1 MGTVN
6 SSGEEGMVHYLP
18 HRAVIREDKDTT
30 KVRIVFDA
38 SSKVGTEPSLNDCLL
53 PGPCLL
59 PSIYDILLRFRMG
72 KIGIVSDIPQAF
84 LNIDIHPE
92 HRDLLRFLWLREIG
106 TDTPEIITLRFTR
119 NTFGLASSPF
129 LLNGTNGS
137 HLSKYLNTSES
148 DVVSRL
154 QRDLYVDDSAVSVDS
169 VEEGVRFV
177 NISKEIMEE
186 GGFKLRKWE
195 TNDIKLR
202 EMIHDVMGQ
211 DDCLTYAKEELGDS
225 QIYRK
230 VLGLNWDTV
239 TDDIVFEIS
248 RFGVNGLSLSATK
261 RNILRIS
268 ASYFDPIGLI
278 CPVVLQA
285 KWFLRRSAI
294 LDRTG
299 MLRFRRKFLKNG

>member
-1 MGTVN
+1 M
-6 SSGEEGMVHYLP
+6 
-18 HRAVIREDKDTT
+18 
-30 KVRIVFDA
+30 
-38 SSKVGTEPSLNDCLL
+38 
-53 PGPCLL
+53 
-59 PSIYDILLRFRMG
+59 
-72 KIGIVSDIPQAF
+72 SDIEQAF
-84 LNIDIHPE
+84 LNIEIHPE

-119 NTFGLASSPF
+119 NTFGLTSSPF
-129 LLNGTNGS
+129 LLNGTIGS
-137 HLSKYLNTSES
+137 HLSKYLNTSEA

-154 QRDLYVDDSAVSVDS
+154 QRDLYADDSAVSVDS

-177 NISKEIMEE
+177 NVSKEIMEE

-202 EMIHDVMGQ
+202 EMTHDEMGQ
-211 DDCLTYAKEELGDS
+211 DDCLTYAKEE
-225 QIYRK
+225 
-230 VLGLNWDTV
+230 LGLNWDTV

-248 RFGVNGLSLSATK
+248 RFGVNGLSLPATK

-285 KWFLRRSAI
+285 RLFFKEICNIRSDWDAPVTEEISQKWFNAS
-294 LDRTG
+294 
-299 MLRFRRKFLKNG
+299 K